1 MCKRKRKRRRWCTV
15 VLLFSSAS
23 CLVLR
28 KSKPHNRRLLL
39 LFFITNHF
47 IHHVFKCS
55 LVQFESSLYLR
66 SSRKQQRKAPG
77 TGSFCRKACQGRIL
91 HKRNTRVLPPTG
103 TMLTVEQLHSKF
115 FRWEKGVRKGK
126 L

>member
-1 MCKRKRKRRRWCTV
+1 MCKRKRKRRRCTV
-15 VLLFSSAS
+15 VLFSSAS
-23 CLVLR
+23 CVVLR
-28 KSKPHNRRLLL
+28 KSKPHNRRFAFAFLHH
-39 LFFITNHF
+39 NHF

-66 SSRKQQRKAPG
+66 SSRKQRQKAPG

-91 HKRNTRVLPPTG
+91 HIQNTRVSPPTG
-103 TMLTVEQLHSKF
+103 TMLTVEQLRSKL
-115 FRWEKGVRKGK
+115 FRWEKGLRKGK